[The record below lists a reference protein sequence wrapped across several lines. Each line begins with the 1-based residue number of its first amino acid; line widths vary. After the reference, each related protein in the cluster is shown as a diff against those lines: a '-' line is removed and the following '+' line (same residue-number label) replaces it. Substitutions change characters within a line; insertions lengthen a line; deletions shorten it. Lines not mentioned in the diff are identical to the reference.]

1 MRIIKK
7 IIIGIGIIVLLGCI
21 FFAVHYV
28 RINASI
34 DSLTGKEWKSV
45 ILYHY
50 DGTEMVLT
58 EEEIEQ
64 FHEIFEDVKVTFGV
78 PYVPP
83 EDFKYGCDLHP
94 FYVNGRKLQAVVG
107 GRIIFDEL
115 PYTVT
120 EGDYMAEYDHLQAQ
134 FAEARG
140 LKYEI
145 IVD

>member
-1 MRIIKK
+1 MKK
-7 IIIGIGIIVLLGCI
+7 LKNIIIGIGIIVLLGCI

-64 FHEIFEDVKVTFGV
+64 FHDIFKDVKVTFGV

-83 EDFKYGCDLHP
+83 EDFKYGCDLYS
-94 FYVNGRKLQAVVG
+94 FYVNGRRLNAIVG
-107 GRIIFDEL
+107 NRIDFDAM

-120 EGDYMAEYDHLQAQ
+120 EGDYLLEYDYLKAQ

-140 LKYEI
+140 LK
-145 IVD
+145 

>member
-83 EDFKYGCDLHP
+83 EDFKYGCDRYS

-107 GRIIFDEL
+107 ERIIFDEM

-120 EGDYMAEYDHLQAQ
+120 EGDYLLEYDHLKAQ
-134 FAEARG
+134 FAETRG
-140 LKYEI
+140 LK
-145 IVD
+145 